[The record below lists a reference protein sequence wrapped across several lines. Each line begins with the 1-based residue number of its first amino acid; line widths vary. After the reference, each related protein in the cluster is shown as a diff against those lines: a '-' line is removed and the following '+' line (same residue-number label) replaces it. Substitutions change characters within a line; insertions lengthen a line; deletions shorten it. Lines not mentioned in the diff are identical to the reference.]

1 MRLWVYLKSSG
12 QLQYIIT
19 SQQEGGRE
27 RVEGEEGKE
36 GGQENITDCP
46 RKIDCQKM
54 AGDAAKL
61 KMPPTGSER
70 ERGSRKRGGRSRG
83 AR

>member
-1 MRLWVYLKSSG
+1 MGLFKILRAAAVHNNKSA
-12 QLQYIIT
+12 
-19 SQQEGGRE
+19 GGRE
-27 RVEGEEGKE
+27 GEWKE
-36 GGQENITDCP
+36 KRERRGGQENITDCP

>member
-1 MRLWVYLKSSG
+1 M
-12 QLQYIIT
+12 
-19 SQQEGGRE
+19 
-27 RVEGEEGKE
+27 EGEEGKE